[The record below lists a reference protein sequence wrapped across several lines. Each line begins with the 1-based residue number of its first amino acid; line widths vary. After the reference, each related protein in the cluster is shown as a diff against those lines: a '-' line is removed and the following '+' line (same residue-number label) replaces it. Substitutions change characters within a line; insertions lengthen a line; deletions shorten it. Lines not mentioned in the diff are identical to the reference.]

1 VVADEKVEIIL
12 RSNLTIS
19 FPDSLGSWV
28 LNAVAGGLFFKIVQ
42 LMAKSVFGILRGFD
56 VFIFRIPAEHGIYS
70 RKGRVWAF
78 TTVGEMTDPT
88 SPLPKLSPD
97 EKFFVTIP
105 PKGTKAMLDVTIFHG
120 KRFWS
125 FALVKL
131 QKGYR
136 IWISL

>member
-1 VVADEKVEIIL
+1 M

-28 LNAVAGGLFFKIVQ
+28 LNAVAAGLFFKIIE

-70 RKGRVWAF
+70 RKGKVWAF
-78 TTVGEMTDPT
+78 TTVREMTDPA
-88 SPLPKLSPD
+88 SPLSKLPPD
-97 EKFFVTIP
+97 EKLFVTIP
-105 PKGTKAMLDVTIFHG
+105 PKGTKGMFDVTIFRG
-120 KRFWS
+120 RRFWS